1 MNYITVNKS
10 LLLIPQSKSANMEAL
25 LLYYIRTKCNKDNAS
40 AIGEK
45 RIQDELELPESTVE
59 GYIKKLKEYTDIL
72 SIRTLIPSNKN
83 DRAEIEKILGLHYD
97 GDGRKKNVYYFDD
110 PETFYYLKPSIIYR
124 TDIDNEIKGFL
135 IRLACLCDLGTTK
148 IYTANSR
155 KGKANISSIAS
166 DLKISREKA
175 TSLLNRCEK
184 MGLIKPI
191 PRGYII
197 LEDSFL
203 LNTEKT
209 CEDIV
214 YNTIYKHCLDK
225 GAVPPNRYE
234 FNRKGQSIECEGLT
248 MLTPVIFS
256 KWSMHIEE
264 ANKKKEP
271 SLKFNEYIRD
281 VLLSNRFPTLPEE
294 PHWEYFKKAIL
305 NIKPK
310 QSPSKQ
316 WCSTL

>member
-1 MNYITVNKS
+1 M
-10 LLLIPQSKSANMEAL
+10 
-25 LLYYIRTKCNKDNAS
+25 
-40 AIGEK
+40 
-45 RIQDELELPESTVE
+45 ELPESTVE

-97 GDGRKKNVYYFDD
+97 GDGRKKNVYYFHD

-225 GAVPPNRYE
+225 GAVPPNRHE

-248 MLTPVIFS
+248 ILTPAIFS
-256 KWSMHIEE
+256 KWSMHIQE

-271 SLKFNEYIRD
+271 LLKFNEYIRD
-281 VLLSNRFPTLPEE
+281 VLLPNRFPTLPEE
-294 PHWEYFKKAIL
+294 PHWEYFKKL
-305 NIKPK
+305 F
-310 QSPSKQ
+310 
-316 WCSTL
+316 

>member
-1 MNYITVNKS
+1 M
-10 LLLIPQSKSANMEAL
+10 
-25 LLYYIRTKCNKDNAS
+25 
-40 AIGEK
+40 
-45 RIQDELELPESTVE
+45 
-59 GYIKKLKEYTDIL
+59 
-72 SIRTLIPSNKN
+72 
-83 DRAEIEKILGLHYD
+83 
-97 GDGRKKNVYYFDD
+97 
-110 PETFYYLKPSIIYR
+110 
-124 TDIDNEIKGFL
+124 
-135 IRLACLCDLGTTK
+135 ACLCDLGTTK

-175 TSLLNRCEK
+175 TSLLNKCEK

-248 MLTPVIFS
+248 MLTPTIFS

-264 ANKKKEP
+264 AKKKKEP

-281 VLLSNRFPTLPEE
+281 VLLPNRFPTLPEE

-305 NIKPK
+305 NIKPN